1 MSRSA
6 ECDSLSVV
14 LIQLFPKSGTL
25 ELEFWKRNDREIEN
39 ISSYDKSRLPEGS
52 AQQANFLTG
61 VPTGRIIVASV
72 WEKVYQLQLLGE
84 DAKLTLESIG
94 SALICSMA
102 YVKPAQLLV

>member
-6 ECDSLSVV
+6 ELDSLSVV
-14 LIQLFPKSGTL
+14 LIQLFPKSGAL

-39 ISSYDKSRLPEGS
+39 ISSYDKSRSSGS

-84 DAKLTLESIG
+84 DAKLALESIG